1 MLKNSLTHN
10 HRGILTVLVSAAL
23 LAAAAITAAV
33 WYYPRLP
40 DPAHA
45 NRRDLIRWLVTR
57 DLEREPMATR
67 EVLALRLEEEFSG
80 EIDWSA
86 TAGELTERHRQRLC
100 ENVGRLVGPW
110 MRQKAVQYALLPPE
124 EGGVYLDRLID
135 TLEHWRGLDALAPK
149 SDAGGSAQPGLMDT
163 ARRQL
168 DALQAQGSS
177 AEQRELKEFVA
188 AVQTRWAMRELSDR
202 FERAAGAWFEGLR
215 STAPAN

>member
-1 MLKNSLTHN
+1 MLKNSPTHN
-10 HRGILTVLVSAAL
+10 HRGILAVLVSAAL

-40 DPAHA
+40 DPARA

-57 DLEREPMATR
+57 DLDQVPMATR
-67 EVLALRLEEEFSG
+67 EVLAIRLEEEFSG
-80 EIDWSA
+80 EIDWNA
-86 TAGELTERHRQRLC
+86 TASELTDRHRQRLC

-110 MRQKAVQYALLPPE
+110 MRQKAVHYAELPPE
-124 EGGVYLDRLID
+124 ERGLYLDRLVD
-135 TLEHWRGLDALAPK
+135 TLEHWQGLDALAPK
-149 SDAGGSAQPGLMDT
+149 SDAGSPTQAGLMDT

-168 DALQAQGSS
+168 DVLGEQGST

-188 AVQTRWAMRELSDR
+188 ALQVRWAMRELSER
-202 FERAAGAWFEGLR
+202 FGRAAGAWFEGLR